1 MTLAEQFV
9 KEVEENAS
17 KGNLGIELFHE
28 TVLKYKGRRAELD
41 YEFEDESRAYYDYN
55 SQWILSKNE
64 KQTSPN

>member
-17 KGNLGIELFHE
+17 KGNVGLDLFYD

-41 YEFEDESRAYYDYN
+41 YEFEDESWAYWDSYN
-55 SQWILSKNE
+55 SQWILSE
-64 KQTSPN
+64 E